1 MIISIVNICT
11 SFPFSSL
18 NIGFVQVGY
27 PEVRFGR
34 KIDFQILFSICRKV
48 NPSTFRSLL

>member
-27 PEVRFGR
+27 PEARFGR
-34 KIDFQILFSICRKV
+34 KIGFQNFFDICQKV